1 MDNKTYVILVLL
13 LTSMASAYNAS
24 DDVLIN
30 ESAGMIIDELYES
43 FNSSEDANI
52 LSGFVAVI
60 AIVFVC
66 LLLISAPF
74 VIIRV
79 LGGGI

>member
-1 MDNKTYVILVLL
+1 MDNKTYVILMLL